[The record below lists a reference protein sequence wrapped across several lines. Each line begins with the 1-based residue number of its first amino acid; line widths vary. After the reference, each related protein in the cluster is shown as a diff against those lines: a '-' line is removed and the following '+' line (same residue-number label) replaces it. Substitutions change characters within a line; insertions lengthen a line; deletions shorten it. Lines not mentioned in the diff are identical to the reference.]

1 MNISYE
7 KVRDF
12 GRFVKYLIP
21 SIIGMLFIS
30 LYATVDCYFLA
41 NYGTIDELAGVNI
54 VLPYMNLAWGIAVMI
69 ATGSSALIGIKIG
82 KGKLKKARIDFSSIF
97 LTLFLSS
104 VVLMLVSLM
113 FSDSILRVLGAN
125 EKLFSIS
132 QVYLL
137 ATIIAIPILVTKL
150 FLEYYIRLD
159 GSPRF
164 SMAVS
169 TVGLVLNVIIDY
181 VTIAVLGKGVW
192 GAGFSTILSTLISAI
207 LAIAYFVYCPKIL
220 KFARPYW
227 NPELLKE
234 SITNGFSELFTELSS
249 GIVIVLFNFVILGYK
264 GEVGVASVAVVLN
277 IYYILL
283 SVYLGIAS
291 GAQPLISVNYGKQNK
306 INLKRV
312 MIYSRNLIALSS
324 ILIFFFAQNFNV
336 AIVNV
341 FAGNKEELFAVALN
355 GFDLFS
361 YCFLFLGINI
371 YTSSFY
377 TSIGNG
383 KVSAMISLLRSLV
396 FVIIALVI
404 LPKFWGV
411 NGVWWSVPVAEG
423 LTMLVS
429 LTVYYLFVEKYFSAK
444 KYS

>member
-12 GRFVKYLIP
+12 AKFVKYLIP

-41 NYGTIDELAGVNI
+41 NYAAVDELAGVNI

-82 KGKLKKARIDFSSIF
+82 KGKIEKAKTDFSSIF

-104 VVLMLVSLM
+104 VVLMVLSLM
-113 FSDSILRVLGAN
+113 FSNSILGILGAN
-125 EKLFSIS
+125 EKLFPVS

-137 ATIIAIPILVTKL
+137 ATIIATPILVTKL

-169 TVGLVLNVIIDY
+169 TVGLILNIVIDY
-181 VTIAVLGKGVW
+181 ITIAVLGKGVW
-192 GAGFSTILSTLISAI
+192 GAGFSTVLSTLISAL
-207 LAIAYFVYCPKIL
+207 LAISYFIYFPKVL
-220 KFARPYW
+220 KFVRPYW
-227 NPELLKE
+227 NPELLKK
-234 SITNGFSELFTELSS
+234 SITNGFSELFTEISS

-283 SVYLGIAS
+283 SIYLGIAS
-291 GAQPLISVNYGKQNK
+291 GAQPLISVNYGKKNK
-306 INLKRV
+306 LNLKRV
-312 MIYSRNLIALSS
+312 MVYCRNLIALSS
-324 ILIFFFAQNFNV
+324 VLIFIFAQNFNV
-336 AIVNV
+336 SIVNV
-341 FAGNKEELFAVALN
+341 FAGDKKELFAIALN

-361 YCFLFLGINI
+361 YCFLFLGVNI

-383 KVSAMISLLRSLV
+383 KISALISLLRSLV
-396 FVIIALVI
+396 FVIIALII

-411 NGVWWSVPVAEG
+411 NGVWWSVPVAEA
-423 LTMLVS
+423 LTMLFS
-429 LTVYYLFVEKYFSAK
+429 LTAYYLFVERYFMVK
-444 KYS
+444 KYN